1 MSSNETTQSLLD
13 PKEDTEAANAVQVEV
28 LTEKLPEIQ
37 VNIKLPVISSNF
49 ELFKQKLEIKLEQ
62 FNLKVDEK
70 NVDLA
75 NDMAKTL
82 NKLAN
87 QILDLKQEKVKF
99 LSTPIDAFKSNCDS
113 MVVLVKNKRQILLDQ
128 VKVYED
134 IERAECLELLK
145 KELALQYVKFGVKVE
160 YQSVKVDDLAIISNK
175 TPTGGLKKPAR
186 DAVEKRTLDRKRFQE
201 RIEFRLTTLE
211 GTCLKAGL
219 EAPLTRELIE
229 GFLKESDDDLYE
241 KKLSFLIGSEIK
253 RLAAMKAKI
262 EQNAQVEAEAKAKAQ
277 HEAQPQPTTHVNQKQ
292 TTTNTVSQVSQ
303 QNAQPTPQ
311 HKTSIEL
318 TGNVKKYV
326 VTAVFEVEVDE
337 AYEPYL
343 KGQLLKKFDQAR
355 ITTLP
360 EISIAEKQ
368 EVSQVNVQSGPQK
381 EGSDF

>member
-1 MSSNETTQSLLD
+1 MSSNESTQSLLD

-99 LSTPIDAFKSNCDS
+99 LSTPIDAFKSNCDG
-113 MVVLVKNKRQILLDQ
+113 MVVLIKNKRQFLLDQ

-134 IERAECLELLK
+134 IERAVCLELLK

-186 DAVEKRTLDRKRFQE
+186 DAVEKRTLECKRFQE

-219 EAPLTRELIE
+219 EAPLTRDLIE
-229 GFLKESDDDLYE
+229 GFLKESNEDLYE

-253 RLAAMKAKI
+253 RLASMKAKI
-262 EQNAQVEAEAKAKAQ
+262 EQNAQVEAEAKARAQ
-277 HEAQPQPTTHVNQKQ
+277 HVAQPQPSVHVNQNQ
-292 TTTNTVSQVSQ
+292 TLTNTVNQSHQ
-303 QNAQPTPQ
+303 QNTQPSRQ
-311 HKTSIEL
+311 KTSIEL

-326 VTAVFEVEVDE
+326 VTAVFEVEADV

-343 KGQLLKKFDQAR
+343 DVLLLRKFKQAK
-355 ITTLP
+355 ITNLP
-360 EISIAEKQ
+360 EISIAEKR
-368 EVSQVNVQSGPQK
+368 EKIEDNVSSGPQK
-381 EGSDF
+381 EGSYF

>member
-145 KELALQYVKFGVKVE
+145 KELTLQYVKFGVKVE
-160 YQSVKVDDLAIISNK
+160 YQSVKVNDLAIISNK

-186 DAVEKRTLDRKRFQE
+186 DAVEKRALECKRFQE

-219 EAPLTRELIE
+219 EAPLTRGLIE
-229 GFLKESDDDLYE
+229 GFLKESNDDLYE
-241 KKLSFLIGSEIK
+241 KKLNILIASEIK
-253 RLAAMKAKI
+253 RLATMKAKI
-262 EQNAQVEAEAKAKAQ
+262 EQNAQVEAEAKVRAQ
-277 HEAQPQPTTHVNQKQ
+277 HAAQPQPSVHVNQNQ
-292 TTTNTVSQVSQ
+292 TPTNTTHQATTQ
-303 QNAQPTPQ
+303 QEIKPTRQ
-311 HKTSIEL
+311 KTSIEL

-368 EVSQVNVQSGPQK
+368 EVSQENVSSGPQK

>member
-1 MSSNETTQSLLD
+1 MSSNETTQSLLAHNENTD
-13 PKEDTEAANAVQVEV
+13 SANVVPVEV
-28 LTEKLPEIQ
+28 LTEKLPEIK
-37 VNIKLPVISSNF
+37 VDIKLPVISSNF

-82 NKLAN
+82 NNLAN
-87 QILDLKQEKVKF
+87 QLLDLKKEKAKF
-99 LSTPIDAFKSNCDS
+99 LAAPIDAFKSNCDG
-113 MVVLVKNKRQILLDQ
+113 MVVLIKNKRQILLDQ
-128 VKVYED
+128 VKVYDD

-186 DAVEKRTLDRKRFQE
+186 DAVEKRALECKHFQE
-201 RIEFRLTTLE
+201 CIEFRLTTLE

-219 EAPLTRELIE
+219 EAPLTRDLIE
-229 GFLKESDDDLYE
+229 GFLKELDDDLYE
-241 KKLSFLIGSEIK
+241 RKLHYLIASEIK
-253 RLAAMKAKI
+253 RLATMKGKI
-262 EQNAQVEAEAKAKAQ
+262 EQNAQVEAEAKVRAQ
-277 HEAQPQPTTHVNQKQ
+277 HAAQPQPTTRVNQNQ
-292 TTTNTVSQVSQ
+292 TPTNTVNQAPQ
-303 QNAQPTPQ
+303 QNTQPTPQ
-311 HKTSIEL
+311 HKTSIKL

-368 EVSQVNVQSGPQK
+368 EVSQGNVPSGPQK
-381 EGSDF
+381 EGSAF